1 MDYDDDNPQSILTLC
16 LRREEGRISIM
27 IIIMVMDNA
36 LREGL
41 GILLE
46 DTNSITGNVF
56 DGWEE
61 PAGPPSGT
69 NRS

>member
-1 MDYDDDNPQSILTLC
+1 
-16 LRREEGRISIM
+16 M

-56 DGWEE
+56 NGWEV
-61 PAGPPSGT
+61 PAPRSRST
-69 NRS
+69 NGS

>member
-1 MDYDDDNPQSILTLC
+1 
-16 LRREEGRISIM
+16 M

-46 DTNSITGNVF
+46 DTNSTTGNVF
-56 DGWEE
+56 NGWEVAA
-61 PAGPPSGT
+61 PRSRCT
-69 NRS
+69 NGS